1 MSNTKEIFID
11 WRITNVNRRRKRTNT
26 KIRADLG
33 ILDNVLKK
41 RLENKASKA
50 EVTRIRIKTEE
61 SFNKIKNII
70 NRRYR

>member
-1 MSNTKEIFID
+1 MLTDEEKELIQ
-11 WRITNVNRRRKRTNT
+11 
-26 KIRADLG
+26 KIIADLG

-61 SFNKIKNII
+61 SFYKLKN
-70 NRRYR
+70 YYT

>member
-1 MSNTKEIFID
+1 MLSEEEKELIQ
-11 WRITNVNRRRKRTNT
+11 

-41 RLENKASKA
+41 RLEDKSSKA

-61 SFNKIKNII
+61 CFNKLKN
-70 NRRYR
+70 YYK

>member
-1 MSNTKEIFID
+1 MLTDEEKELIQ
-11 WRITNVNRRRKRTNT
+11 
-26 KIRADLG
+26 KIRADLS

>member
-1 MSNTKEIFID
+1 MLTDEEKELIQ
-11 WRITNVNRRRKRTNT
+11 
-26 KIRADLG
+26 KIRADLN

-61 SFNKIKNII
+61 NFYKIKK
-70 NRRYR
+70 YYK